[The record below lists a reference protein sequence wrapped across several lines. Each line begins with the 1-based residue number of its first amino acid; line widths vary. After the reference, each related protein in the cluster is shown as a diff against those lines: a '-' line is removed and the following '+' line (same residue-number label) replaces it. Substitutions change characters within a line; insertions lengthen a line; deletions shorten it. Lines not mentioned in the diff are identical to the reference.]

1 MLIAT
6 SNRASLNPTFGTM
19 KQITSV
25 LCLAAAVAVCSLAFA
40 LDEQPAT
47 KSEHVRFTPA
57 GLKWSDGPP
66 SLPAG
71 ARLAV
76 LNGDPTKA
84 GLFTMRLEFPAG
96 FKIPPHTHPV
106 TEHVTVISGS
116 FNMGHGAKFDEAAAH
131 EMPAGSFSLMPA
143 GMQHF
148 GWTKAGCVVQ
158 VHGMGPFEIKY
169 VNPADDPRQAKK

>member
-1 MLIAT
+1 
-6 SNRASLNPTFGTM
+6 M
-19 KQITSV
+19 KKITSV
-25 LCLAAAVAVCSLAFA
+25 LFIVTAVGVCSLALA

-57 GLKWSDGPP
+57 DLKWSDGPP

-71 ARLAV
+71 AKIAV
-76 LNGDPTKA
+76 LNGDPKKA

-96 FKIPPHTHPV
+96 FKIPPHTHPAA
-106 TEHVTVISGS
+106 EHVTVISGT

-131 EMPAGSFSLMPA
+131 EMPPGSFSLMPA

-148 GWTKAGCVVQ
+148 GWTKTGCVVQ
-158 VHGMGPFEIKY
+158 VHAMGPFEINY